1 MKALAVVL
9 ICLLAVFWPFFIGI
23 NHERVRN
30 YRLLLS
36 VASFALIVSF
46 VVVV

>member
-1 MKALAVVL
+1 MKALAVVT
-9 ICLLAVFWPFFIGI
+9 IYLLAVFWPFFIGI
-23 NHERVRN
+23 NYECNRI